1 MKDDDKDKGKNPKEF
16 ELQVNRKPY
25 KWPDASVT
33 GAEIKTLA
41 GSPPDFVVNQ
51 IVDGPGEDPEIS
63 DNQPVDLSKPG
74 IEKFV
79 TRKPK
84 TTPGA

>member
-1 MKDDDKDKGKNPKEF
+1 MSNDDKVKVKPDKF
-16 ELQVNRKPY
+16 EIQINRKPY
-25 KWPDASVT
+25 KWDNSVIT
-33 GAEIKTLA
+33 GAEIKQLA
-41 GSPPDFVVNQ
+41 ESPVDFVVNQ
-51 IVDGPGEDPEIS
+51 IIDGPGEDPEIA
-63 DNQPVDLSKPG
+63 DAQAVDLSEHG